1 MKGEVFLDRY
11 EVLGEVGQGGMAVV
25 YRGVDRLL
33 DRPVAIK
40 VLHGHLAQ
48 KVEARSRFRR
58 EARVIAR
65 LRHPNIVEVYDYSGD
80 DSERSFIVQEFVS
93 GETLAHFLARN
104 GPLTPEVAALV
115 VAVVAR
121 ALDHAHT
128 QGVIH
133 RDIKPENLMV
143 RQDGV
148 LKLMDF
154 GIAHVVDME
163 HLTVTG
169 AILGS
174 PAHMSPEQV
183 DGRALDAR
191 TDIFSLGTLFF
202 QAVTGRLPFTSDT
215 AAGLLKAI
223 AEARVPDIRTLCPCF
238 PDDLAGILG
247 RMMARD
253 PADRYQTAA
262 EVADAL
268 EGVLR
273 PLGLESPE
281 NEASRFFQRPKERE
295 VGIRRT
301 VVAARLNRARA
312 LTRQRRFA
320 LAIRELDVV
329 LANDPE
335 NAEAREAL
343 QRARSAV
350 RRSRTRHRAFWI
362 AGSAA
367 FVAGLVV
374 TATWVVGSRPPSIVE
389 PEPAADVL
397 VPSAGPGPRSPME
410 PEQPLRRG
418 PERVAAW
425 AARGS
430 PVAKKK
436 VDRPNGQST
445 QPQASGLVPLVIHGN
460 PPAVRIAVDGQVLG
474 TGTTGTVMLPPGRH
488 VVTLSHP
495 KCDVCRDATYEFTLD
510 PAHPPRAPLRF
521 SIGYLDALLLVHGP
535 EGARVLVN
543 GLPRGTTG
551 RVLRIPMTGPD
562 PVEVLVAVEVSDG
575 PPRTTRV
582 VLAPGTQSTASIP

>member
-1 MKGEVFLDRY
+1 MKGDVFLDRY

-25 YRGVDRLL
+25 HRGVDRLL
-33 DRPVAIK
+33 DRAVAIK
-40 VLHGHLAQ
+40 VLHPHLAQ
-48 KVEARSRFRR
+48 KAEARSRFRR

-65 LRHPNIVEVYDYSGD
+65 LRHPNVVEVYDYSGE
-80 DSERSFIVQEFVS
+80 DSERSFIIQEFVS
-93 GETLAHFLARN
+93 GETLASFLVRH
-104 GPLTPEVAALV
+104 GPLIPEVAALV
-115 VAVVAR
+115 VAAVAR
-121 ALDHAHT
+121 ALDHAHS

-133 RDIKPENLMV
+133 RDIKPENLMI

-183 DGRALDAR
+183 DGQALDAR

-202 QAVTGRLPFTSDT
+202 QATTGRLPFTSDT

-223 AEARVPDIRTLCPCF
+223 AEARVPDVRTLCPGF
-238 PDDLAGILG
+238 PDDLARILA

-268 EGVLR
+268 EGVTR
-273 PLGLESPE
+273 PLGLEPAE
-281 NEASRFFQRPKERE
+281 IEVPRFFQRPKERKAAIR
-295 VGIRRT
+295 GI
-301 VVAARLNRARA
+301 VAAARLDRARG
-312 LTRQRRFA
+312 LLRDGRFA
-320 LAIRELDVV
+320 LAIRELDVT
-329 LANDPE
+329 LANDPD

-343 QRARSAV
+343 RKARLAV
-350 RRSRTRHRAFWI
+350 RRSRARRRVLWI
-362 AGSAA
+362 AG
-367 FVAGLVV
+367 VAGGCAGLI
-374 TATWVVGSRPPSIVE
+374 ALAAWVVGSRPPSVVE
-389 PEPAADVL
+389 VPPEARVEVPAPSVL
-397 VPSAGPGPRSPME
+397 RRAPLEPRASA
-410 PEQPLRRG
+410 RRG

-425 AARGS
+425 AVRGGAV
-430 PVAKKK
+430 PRKTE
-436 VDRPNGQST
+436 RPNT
-445 QPQASGLVPLVIHGN
+445 RPPEPALPDLVPLVIQAN
-460 PPAVRIAVDGQVLG
+460 PPAVRITVDDRYMG
-474 TGTTGTVMLPPGRH
+474 TGTTGPVRLAPGRH

-521 SIGYLDALLLVHGP
+521 SIGYLDALLVVQGP

-551 RVLRIPMTGPD
+551 RTLRIPMTRPD
-562 PVEVLVAVEVSDG
+562 PVEVQIAVEVAGG
-575 PPRTTRV
+575 PSRSARA
-582 VLAPGTQSTASIP
+582 VLAPGTTASVSLP